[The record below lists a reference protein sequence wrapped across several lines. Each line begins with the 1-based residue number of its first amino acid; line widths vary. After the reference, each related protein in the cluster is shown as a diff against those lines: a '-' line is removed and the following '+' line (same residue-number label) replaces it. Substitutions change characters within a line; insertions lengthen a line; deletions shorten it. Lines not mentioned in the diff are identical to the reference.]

1 MSTNKD
7 LDKQF
12 DGFVTELGEKLSEP
26 YQQYLQNIDHIDVSN
41 LKHTPIEDLAKATF
55 NAWKP
60 WDTRLYLA
68 LAGKGDYKN
77 IPNQLSAALFN
88 HSKVELD
95 YISVRDK
102 EHCFI
107 CVEIYLNAAAEE
119 FNKYNEAKERDAES
133 NPEVDEYGC
142 INKEFLRGELDNTS
156 LASPPSPHLIEVPE
170 NPFTR
175 GEDPNAPQP
184 VWVLKAT
191 AHIELVAHS
200 DYWSACVTCH
210 KNNEVKTKL
219 LSTVIRHK
227 YLSSLMCSA
236 MHVLFG
242 NKNQGNEPMDYMDGF
257 RQLLA
262 GEKNF
267 QKFFENKIKI
277 EQEVLSFIKILQK
290 ITLFLPILIV
300 LVGLVLQGINDI
312 TYIYISIAIL
322 LGGQILCPLFIK
334 YFSSREQ
341 QLRIESILK

>member
-1 MSTNKD
+1 MSTNKE

-12 DGFVTELGEKLSEP
+12 DGFIMDLKDKLSEP

-41 LKHTPIEDLAKATF
+41 LKTTPIEDLAKATF

-68 LAGKGDYKN
+68 LAGKSDYKN
-77 IPNQLSAALFN
+77 IPNPLSAALFN

-95 YISVRDK
+95 HISVRDK
-102 EHCFI
+102 GHCFI

-119 FNKYNEAKERDAES
+119 FNQYNETKERDAES

-142 INKEFLRGELDNTS
+142 INKEFLRSELDNTS
-156 LASPPSPHLIEVPE
+156 LASPPSPHSIEVPE
-170 NPFTR
+170 NPFA
-175 GEDPNAPQP
+175 GEEDPNAPEP

-191 AHIELVAHS
+191 AYIELVAHS
-200 DYWSACVTCH
+200 DYWSAGVTCR
-210 KNNEVKTKL
+210 KNDGPQTKL
-219 LSTVIRHK
+219 FATVIRHK

-242 NKNQGNEPMDYMDGF
+242 NKNQGNEAMDYMDGL

-277 EQEVLSFIKILQK
+277 EQEALSFFKILQK
-290 ITLFLPILIV
+290 VSLFLPILIV
-300 LVGLVLQGINDI
+300 LVGLVSWGINDI
-312 TYIYISIAIL
+312 TYIYVSIAIL
-322 LGGQILCPLFIK
+322 LGGQILCPLLIK
-334 YFSSREQ
+334 YFSHKEQ